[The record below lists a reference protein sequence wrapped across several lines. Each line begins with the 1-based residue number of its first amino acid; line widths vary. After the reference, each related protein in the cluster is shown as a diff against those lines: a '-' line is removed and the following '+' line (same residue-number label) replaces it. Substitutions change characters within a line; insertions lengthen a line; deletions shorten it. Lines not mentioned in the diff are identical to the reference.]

1 MAQLTSNVHE
11 MRGRTDVAHIPPVPL
26 WVAIIRIF
34 QLVSNTFVGYY
45 QLLLITFKIL
55 AIIILALTA
64 FAASVFKVTVSFAI
78 RLIVTNYQ
86 RTDAFIV
93 CRIW

>member
-45 QLLLITFKIL
+45 QLLLIHIQDPGYHYPRL
-55 AIIILALTA
+55 DCLC
-64 FAASVFKVTVSFAI
+64 SFCLQSNCKF
-78 RLIVTNYQ
+78 RYT
-86 RTDAFIV
+86 TDCNQLSAD
-93 CRIW
+93 